1 MTYLHSLSIVEKGL
15 AKRGFNGIVEADL
28 DVYCTPNTMQFS
40 GHQQA
45 RLLGMRRRRAV
56 TRLTSVVVSVV
67 EKHAL
72 FVYGGIHQNLWV
84 LLLTCIYYKYYAVA
98 VDSSKRTGYG
108 ETAAEGGYK

>member
-40 GHQQA
+40 GHQHA

-67 EKHAL
+67 ETHAL

-84 LLLTCIYYKYYAVA
+84 LILTCIYYKYYAVKWTQA
-98 VDSSKRTGYG
+98 SEPVDG
-108 ETAAEGGYK
+108 ETAAQGGYK

>member
-1 MTYLHSLSIVEKGL
+1 MSYLHSLSVVEKGL
-15 AKRGFNGIVEADL
+15 AKGGFNGIVEADL

-67 EKHAL
+67 ETHAL
-72 FVYGGIHQNLWV
+72 FVYASYQNVWV
-84 LLLTCIYYKYYAVA
+84 LVLTCII
-98 VDSSKRTGYG
+98 TN
-108 ETAAEGGYK
+108 TMQLQ

>member
-40 GHQQA
+40 GYQQA

-67 EKHAL
+67 ETHAL
-72 FVYGGIHQNLWV
+72 FVYASYQNLWV
-84 LLLTCIYYKYYAVA
+84 LVLTCNVYYYKYYAVA
-98 VDSSKRTGYG
+98 VDSSKRAG
-108 ETAAEGGYK
+108 